1 MSMKDLVARLLKSK
15 EPSVRYKVLTGA
27 LGEGPRA
34 RAVKEAQAAVKKSR
48 RVRDLLSERGRD
60 GRIPLNPYA
69 KWRGAHWVLAT
80 LADIG
85 YPPGDESLAP
95 PREQV
100 YGWLLSEEHTKS
112 IPAIEGRV
120 RRCGSQEGNALFATL
135 ALGLADERA
144 DELAARLIKW
154 QWPDGGW
161 NCDRRPEAVNSSYN
175 ESFIPL
181 RALALYAE
189 RAGDNKAQAAVE
201 RAAELFLKRR
211 LFKRLS
217 DGGVMDAGFTRLR
230 YPPYWHYD
238 VLAGLKALAAAG
250 FIRDRR
256 CNDALELL
264 EARRLAGGGW
274 PAQGKYYRC
283 YPPGDRPGAGPPS
296 RVDWGPTGK
305 TRMNEWVTADALYVL
320 REAGRLEL

>member
-1 MSMKDLVARLLKSK
+1 MTKDLVDELLASA
-15 EPSVRYKVLTGA
+15 EPSVRYKVLTGV
-27 LGEGPRA
+27 LGEGPRS
-34 RAVKEAQAAVKKSR
+34 RAVREAQAAVKESR
-48 RVRDLLSERGRD
+48 RVRDLLAERDAD

-85 YPPGDESLAP
+85 YPRGDASLRP
-95 PREQV
+95 LREQV
-100 YGWLLSEEHTKS
+100 YGWLLSDEHAKS
-112 IPAIEGRV
+112 VPIINGRA
-120 RRCGSQEGNALFATL
+120 RRCGSQEGNALFAMLT
-135 ALGLADERA
+135 LGLADARA
-144 DELAARLIKW
+144 DELAARLIEW

-161 NCDRRPEAVNSSYN
+161 NCDRRPEAVNSSYH
-175 ESFIPL
+175 ESFIPV

-189 RAGDNKAQAAVE
+189 RAGDGEVKKAVK

-217 DGGVMDAGFTRLR
+217 DGGVMDAAFTRPR
-230 YPPYWHYD
+230 YPAYWHYD

-250 FIRDRR
+250 FARDRR
-256 CNDALELL
+256 CTEALELL
-264 EARRLAGGGW
+264 ESKRLAGGGW

-283 YPPGDRPGAGPPS
+283 YPPGKPTGAGPPS

>member
-1 MSMKDLVARLLKSK
+1 MKYLVNKLLASA

-27 LGEGPRA
+27 LGQRPRS
-34 RAVKEAQAAVKKSR
+34 RAVKEAQKGIKESPRVKA
-48 RVRDLLSERGRD
+48 LLSDRGAD
-60 GRIPLNPYA
+60 GRIPFHPYR

-80 LADIG
+80 LADLG
-85 YPPGDESLAP
+85 YPPGDKKLVP
-95 PREQV
+95 LREQV
-100 YGWLLSEEHTKS
+100 LGWLLSDEHTENVPT
-112 IPAIEGRV
+112 INGRA
-120 RRCGSQEGNALFATL
+120 RRCGSQEGNALFAML
-135 ALGLADERA
+135 ALGLADARA
-144 DELAARLIKW
+144 DELARRLIAW

-189 RAGDNKAQAAVE
+189 RRAGKKTQAAVK
-201 RAAELFLKRR
+201 RAAGLLLKRR

-217 DGGVMDAGFTRLR
+217 DGTVMDPSFTRLR
-230 YPPYWHYD
+230 YPAYWHYD

-250 FIRDRR
+250 FVGDQR
-256 CNDALELL
+256 CADALELL
-264 EARRLAGGGW
+264 QAKQLAGGGW
-274 PAQGKYYRC
+274 PAQGKYYRY
-283 YPPGDRPGAGPPS
+283 YPPGTRVGAGPPS

-305 TRMNEWVTADALYVL
+305 TKMNEWVTADALYVL

>member
-1 MSMKDLVARLLKSK
+1 MTKDLVGKLLAST

-27 LGEGPRA
+27 LGKGPRS
-34 RAVKEAQAAVKKSR
+34 RAVRGTQEEVRRSR
-48 RVRDLLSERGRD
+48 RVRDLLSERDAD

-80 LADIG
+80 LAAIG
-85 YPPGDESLAP
+85 YPPGDKSLAP
-95 PREQV
+95 LREQV

-112 IPAIEGRV
+112 VPTIEGRV
-120 RRCGSQEGNALFATL
+120 RRCASQEGNALFATL

-144 DELAARLIKW
+144 DELARRLVKW

-181 RALALYAE
+181 RALGLYA
-189 RAGDNKAQAAVE
+189 RMNGDGNVKTAVKK
-201 RAAELFLKRR
+201 AAELFLKRR
-211 LFKRLS
+211 LFRRLS
-217 DGGVMDAGFTRLR
+217 DGAVMRPDFARLH
-230 YPPYWHYD
+230 YPSYWHYD
-238 VLAGLKALAAAG
+238 VLAALKALAAAA
-250 FIRDRR
+250 FVRDPR
-256 CNDALELL
+256 CDDALGLL
-264 EARRLAGGGW
+264 EAKQLAGGGW
-274 PAQGKYYRC
+274 PAQGKHYRC
-283 YPPGDRPGAGPPS
+283 YPPGERPGAGPPS

-320 REAGRLEL
+320 REAGRLES

>member
-1 MSMKDLVARLLKSK
+1 LKKLFEKLPRSP

-27 LGEGPRA
+27 LGKGPRS
-34 RAVKEAQAAVKKSR
+34 RAVKEAQAAVKESR
-48 RVRDLLSERGRD
+48 RVRDLLSERD
-60 GRIPLNPYA
+60 AEGRIPLNPYA

-85 YPPGDESLAP
+85 YPPGDNELIP
-95 PREQV
+95 LREQV

-112 IPAIEGRV
+112 VPTINGRV
-120 RRCGSQEGNALFATL
+120 RRCGSQEGNALFAILT
-135 ALGLADERA
+135 LGLADARA
-144 DELAARLIKW
+144 DELARRLIAW

-161 NCDRRPEAVNSSYN
+161 NCDRRPEAVNSSYH

-189 RAGDNKAQAAVE
+189 RAGDKKARSAVKK
-201 RAAELFLKRR
+201 AAELFLKRR

-217 DGGVMDAGFTRLR
+217 DGGVMDAAFTRPR
-230 YPPYWHYD
+230 YPTYWHYD
-238 VLAGLKALAAAG
+238 VLAGLKTLATAG
-250 FIRDRR
+250 FVRDRR
-256 CNDALELL
+256 CAEAFALL
-264 EARRLAGGGW
+264 EAKQLAGGGW

-283 YPPGDRPGAGPPS
+283 YPPGERPGAGPPS

-305 TRMNEWVTADALYVL
+305 TKTNEWVTADALYVL
-320 REAGRLEL
+320 REAGRLEP